1 MRKVLPLVLVA
12 ALLLGSGALASAQEQ
27 KTITFWHIQN
37 TGDGPMLI
45 QQAVDRYMADN
56 PDVEVEVVP
65 MQNDPYKTRIRTA
78 LGAGDA
84 PCIFPSWGGGPLYQ
98 YVQSEL
104 VIDLTDYMNEDNY
117 AAERF
122 VPASL
127 SNVTFDGKI
136 YGVPVENTAV
146 AMIFYN
152 KAIFEEYGLEPPTTW
167 SELLEVSQTLIDNDV
182 TPFSLAN
189 LTKWTS
195 SMYYMYLVD
204 RLAGPELFA
213 SAANRTGASF
223 TAPAFVQAGEMIQQ
237 LVEMGAFNEGFNGLD
252 YDTGQGRML
261 IYAEEAAME
270 LMGSWEI
277 GNFLSENP
285 DFYEN
290 NLGILPFPAV
300 EGGEGDPSNVVG
312 TVGDNYY
319 HIASTCEYPDEAFE
333 LLQYVIDD
341 ESVALRIESGRV
353 PPVQGVAEM
362 IEEPILQQVVE
373 IVENANSVQL
383 WYDQYLPPELGE
395 VHKDVMQALFGLE
408 ITPEEAAQM
417 HEDAVAAYYG
427 ES

>member
-1 MRKVLPLVLVA
+1 MRKVLLLVLVA
-12 ALLLGSGALASAQEQ
+12 ALVLGGGALASAQEQ

-37 TGDGPMLI
+37 TGDGPMLL
-45 QQAVDRYMADN
+45 QQAADRFMADN
-56 PDVEVEVVP
+56 PDVTVEVVP

-78 LGAGDA
+78 LGAGDP
-84 PCIFPSWGGGPLYQ
+84 PCIFLSWGGGPLYE
-98 YVQSEL
+98 YVQAGH

-146 AMIFYN
+146 AVIFYN
-152 KAIFEEYGLEPPTTW
+152 KAIFEKYDLEPPTTW
-167 SELLEVSQTLIDNDV
+167 DELLEVSQTLIDNGV
-182 TPFSLAN
+182 KPFALAN

-213 SAANRTGASF
+213 SAANRTGGSF
-223 TAPAFVQAGEMIQQ
+223 TDPAFVQAGEMIQQ

-300 EGGEGDPSNVVG
+300 EGGKGDPSNVVG

-319 HIASTCEYPDEAFE
+319 HISSTCEYPDEAFE
-333 LLQYVIDD
+333 LLKYVIDD

-417 HEDAVAAYYG
+417 HEDAVAEFYG

>member
-1 MRKVLPLVLVA
+1 MRKVLILVLIAAVLVGAGAVA
-12 ALLLGSGALASAQEQ
+12 ARQE
-27 KTITFWHIQN
+27 KSITMWHIQN
-37 TGDGPMLI
+37 TGDGPMLL
-45 QQAVDRYMADN
+45 QQAADRYMADN
-56 PDVEVEVVP
+56 PDVNVEVVP

-78 LGAGDA
+78 LGAGDP

-98 YVQSEL
+98 YVQAGH
-104 VIDLTDYMNEDNY
+104 VIDLTPYMEADNY
-117 AAERF
+117 KDRF
-122 VPASL
+122 VPAAL

-146 AMIFYN
+146 AVIFYN
-152 KAIFEEYGLEPPTTW
+152 KAIFEEYGLEPPATW
-167 SELLEVSQTLIDNDV
+167 DELLEVSQTLIDNGV

-189 LTKWTS
+189 KTKWTS

-204 RLAGPELFA
+204 RLAGPDLFA
-213 SAANRTGASF
+213 SVANRTGASF
-223 TAPAFVQAGEMIQQ
+223 TDPAFVQAGEMIQQ

-261 IYAEEAAME
+261 IYAGEAAME

-290 NLGILPFPAV
+290 NLGIMAFPAV

-319 HIASTCEYPDEAFE
+319 HISSTCEYPDEAFE

-353 PPVQGVAEM
+353 PPVAGVAEM
-362 IEEPILQQVVE
+362 IEEPILQQIVQL
-373 IVENANSVQL
+373 VENANSVQL

-408 ITPEEAAQM
+408 ITPEEAAQQQ
-417 HEDAVAAYYG
+417 EQAITEYYA
-427 ES
+427 E